1 MLCGQVFQKDSSA
14 KHTLKFHWESMT
26 VENGKIKTVEGIDF
40 ERVELHE
47 RVEDARKLNLQII
60 AQKSLQKIP
69 PDLTKKAA
77 IELREKAPPSTVDKK
92 KTSAVKALTVESC
105 KGSAVKASTVQRSES
120 STVKAI
126 EGASALRT

>member
-1 MLCGQVFQKDSSA
+1 
-14 KHTLKFHWESMT
+14 
-26 VENGKIKTVEGIDF
+26 
-40 ERVELHE
+40 
-47 RVEDARKLNLQII
+47 LQII

-77 IELREKAPPSTVDKK
+77 IELREKAISSTVDKKK

-105 KGSAVKASTVQRSES
+105 KGSAVKASTFQISES

-126 EGASALRT
+126 EAAPSVRSATRKTR